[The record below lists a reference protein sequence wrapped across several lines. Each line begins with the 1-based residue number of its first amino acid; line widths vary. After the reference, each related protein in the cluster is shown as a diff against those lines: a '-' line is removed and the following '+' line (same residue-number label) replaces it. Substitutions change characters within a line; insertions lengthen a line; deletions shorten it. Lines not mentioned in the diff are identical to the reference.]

1 MSVDISNGLV
11 QGWHEKLF
19 VFSIMKLSLYRT
31 LILEYRKDLRT
42 IGYVLDMPLR
52 PKLLGEQGLQDQVSK
67 VVTWS

>member
-19 VFSIMKLSLYRT
+19 FFSIMKLSLYRT

-52 PKLLGEQGLQDQVSK
+52 PKPLGEQGLQDQVSK